1 MEKANFKNSGT
12 ISIYDEK
19 YSNEVSPNDL
29 TKEET
34 SLNISDNL
42 ITKNK
47 EIKSILDSKFY
58 LIRKIGEG
66 SSGKVYLG
74 IQEESLKVQSDC
86 ITYYSIKLMNKEK
99 IDLDVFKNEI
109 ELMEKV
115 NHKRE

>member
-1 MEKANFKNSGT
+1 MEKANFKNSGA

-47 EIKSILDSKFY
+47 EIK
-58 LIRKIGEG
+58 
-66 SSGKVYLG
+66 
-74 IQEESLKVQSDC
+74 
-86 ITYYSIKLMNKEK
+86 
-99 IDLDVFKNEI
+99 
-109 ELMEKV
+109 
-115 NHKRE
+115 